1 MTAVT
6 QTILLVDDSLEDRMT
21 YRRYLMLD
29 KQHAYKILEAETG
42 QEGLLLCQQHF
53 PDVILLDYLLPD
65 MDGLEFLDELK
76 TQFDGASLP
85 VIMLTGQGNEQ
96 IAAQTIKSGAAEY
109 LIKKNLTPESL
120 RLAIQYTIERQGAL
134 HQSRQIKLELQQA
147 REQLEIKVRER
158 TAELVQ
164 VNSRLQQEAE
174 RQRLVMEITQRIQ
187 KSLTLEKILTKTVEE
202 VRQFLDTDRVIIF
215 RFDPEW
221 IGSVVAESVGFGWT
235 SILSTRIYDPCF
247 GQSCIEP
254 FRQGC
259 VTAKTDIYNAG
270 IDRCHIEMLAKFQV
284 RANLVVPIMQE
295 ENLWGLLIAHHCV
308 SPRQWQ
314 TLEIDLLRQ
323 LAMQLGIAVQQAM
336 LVEQL
341 QNELEERK
349 RAENELK
356 KMSTALSNAVEG
368 ISQLDSQGRYLMV
381 NQAYAN
387 AVGYKP
393 EETIGMAWQRTV
405 HPEDIDRMM
414 AAYQYMLSNG
424 KVEVEARGIRK
435 DGSIFYKQLVM
446 VASYDQQKQL
456 TGHYC
461 FMKDISDRK
470 QMEMTLRES
479 EEKFRILVTHAP
491 VGIFQTDPQGD
502 CLFVN
507 DKWSELTGFS
517 LDRAMGKGWIDAIH
531 AEDRERV
538 FEEWYDATQHKRAF
552 FLEYRLQTPQGKVNW
567 VVGSAV
573 AIQNEV
579 GEITGYFGTVTD
591 ISDRK
596 DAEQKIREQA
606 ALLDIA
612 SDAIFVRDLDH
623 QILFWNS
630 GAERL
635 YGWTAAEA
643 LGRKT
648 NELMCKGVESE
659 TEQAFKTTI
668 EAGLWQGE
676 LLKVTKSEKNV
687 IINSRMTLVRD
698 EAGNPKSILTVDTDI
713 TEKKQLE
720 TQFYRAQ
727 RLESLGTLA
736 SGISH
741 DMNNVLTPI
750 LACAQLLP
758 IKLPDLDEQNRRLLK
773 IMVDNAK
780 RGAELVKQILSFSR
794 GEEGKRV
801 DLQLQQLFAEIERI
815 IRETFPPSIELQIDR
830 QTQESL
836 WTVSADPT
844 QIYQVLMNLC
854 VNARDAMP
862 DGGILTISA
871 ENRCFDE
878 NYTRMNLDAKVGNYV
893 VITVSDTGCGM
904 SQEVKERIFDPFFT
918 TKESGKGTGL
928 GLATAIGIVK
938 NHGGFVNVYSE
949 VGKGSQFQVCLPVS
963 NTAAMLVNSDSELVR
978 GNGELILVVDDEAP
992 IREITKTSLVN
1003 YNYKVLTA
1011 GDGVEAFS
1019 IYAQHRDEIALV
1031 LMDIQMPS
1039 ISGLNAILVLRQ
1051 MNPSIKII
1059 AISGLVSNR
1068 KLLEDNDIE
1077 VQAFL
1082 SKPYTIKELLD
1093 TIHTAI
1099 GQLNK
1104 T

>member
-1 MTAVT
+1 MTAVM
-6 QTILLVDDSLEDRMT
+6 QTVLLVDDSLEDRIT
-21 YRRYLMLD
+21 YRRYLMRD
-29 KQHAYKILEAETG
+29 KQHAYRILEAETG
-42 QEGLLLCQQHF
+42 HEGLLLCQQQF

-65 MDGLEFLDELK
+65 LDGLEFLGELK
-76 TQFDGASLP
+76 TQFDRTNLA

-96 IAAQTIKSGAAEY
+96 IAAQAIKSGAAEY
-109 LIKKNLTPESL
+109 LVKKNLTPESL
-120 RLAIQYTIERQGAL
+120 RLAIQSIERQGAL
-134 HQSRQIKLELQQA
+134 NQSRQIRVELQQA
-147 REQLEIKVRER
+147 REELENRVGKRAREIV
-158 TAELVQ
+158 E
-164 VNSRLQQEAE
+164 VNARLQQETE
-174 RQRLVMEITQRIQ
+174 RQRLLMEITQRIQ
-187 KSLTLEKILTKTVEE
+187 KSLMLDKILTKTVEE
-202 VRQFLDTDRVIIF
+202 VRRFLDTDRVIIF
-215 RFDPEW
+215 RFDVNW
-221 IGSVVAESVGFGWT
+221 IGSVVAESVGSGWT
-235 SILSTRIYDPCF
+235 PILSTSIYDPCF
-247 GQSCIEP
+247 AQSYIEP

-259 VTAKTDIYNAG
+259 VTAKTDIHTVE
-270 IDRCHIEMLAKFQV
+270 IDRCHMELLAKFQV
-284 RANLVVPIMQE
+284 RANLVVPILQE

-314 TLEIDLLRQ
+314 PLEIDLLKQ

-349 RAENELK
+349 QAEDELK
-356 KMSTALSNAVEG
+356 KMSNALSHAVEG
-368 ISQLDSQGRYLMV
+368 ISQLDERGRYLIV

-393 EETIGMAWQRTV
+393 EEMVGMAWQRTV
-405 HPEDIDRMM
+405 HPKDVDMMM
-414 AAYQYMLSNG
+414 AAYQQMLTNG
-424 KVEVEARGIRK
+424 KVEAETRGIRK

-446 VASYDQQKQL
+446 VTSYDRQKRM

-461 FMKDISDRK
+461 FLK
-470 QMEMTLRES
+470 
-479 EEKFRILVTHAP
+479 
-491 VGIFQTDPQGD
+491 
-502 CLFVN
+502 
-507 DKWSELTGFS
+507 
-517 LDRAMGKGWIDAIH
+517 
-531 AEDRERV
+531 
-538 FEEWYDATQHKRAF
+538 
-552 FLEYRLQTPQGKVNW
+552 
-567 VVGSAV
+567 
-573 AIQNEV
+573 
-579 GEITGYFGTVTD
+579 D

-612 SDAIFVRDLDH
+612 SDAIFVRDLDN

-630 GAERL
+630 GAEHL

-648 NELMCKGVESE
+648 SELMCKGIESE
-659 TEQAFKTTI
+659 IEQAFKTTL
-668 EAGLWQGE
+668 EAGSWQGE
-676 LLKVTKSEKNV
+676 LFKVTKSGKEAIV
-687 IINSRMTLVRD
+687 NSRMTLVRD
-698 EAGNPKSILTVDTDI
+698 EAGNPKSILTVDTDM

-720 TQFYRAQ
+720 AQFYRAQ

-741 DMNNVLTPI
+741 DMNNILTPI

-758 IKLPDLDEQNRRLLK
+758 LKLPDLDEQNRRLLK

-801 DLQLQQLFAEIERI
+801 DLPLKQLLSEIERI
-815 IRETFPPSIELQIDR
+815 VKETFPQSIEFQIDR

-871 ENRCFDE
+871 ENRCFDRS
-878 NYTRMNLDAKVGNYV
+878 YVGMNLEAKVGNYV
-893 VITVSDTGCGM
+893 VISVSDTGSGM
-904 SQEVKERIFDPFFT
+904 SQEVKKRIFDPFFT

-949 VGKGSQFQVCLPVS
+949 LGKGSQFQVCLPAS
-963 NTAAMLVNSDSELVR
+963 DTAATQIDSDSEIVR

-992 IREITKTSLVN
+992 IREITNTSLVN

-1019 IYAQHRDEIALV
+1019 VYAQHRDEIALV

-1039 ISGLNAILVLRQ
+1039 MSGVNAIRILRQ

-1068 KLLEDNDIE
+1068 KLLEDSGIE

-1093 TIHTAI
+1093 IIQTV
-1099 GQLNK
+1099 L
-1104 T
+1104 